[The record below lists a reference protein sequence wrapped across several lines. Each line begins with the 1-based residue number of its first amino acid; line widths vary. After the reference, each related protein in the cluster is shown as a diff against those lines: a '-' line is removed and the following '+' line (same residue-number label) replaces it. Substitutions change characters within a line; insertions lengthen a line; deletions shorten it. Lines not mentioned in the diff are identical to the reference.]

1 LLVAGALALAQRLEV
16 SSLRVLYPLR
26 VDRPPR
32 VRAGLMAR
40 EGVQFRWH
48 NSRQQGHGTVGA
60 IDDSVS

>member
-1 LLVAGALALAQRLEV
+1 
-16 SSLRVLYPLR
+16 
-26 VDRPPR
+26 
-32 VRAGLMAR
+32 MAR